1 MSLSEVKA
9 FVFDVFGT
17 CVDWRTS
24 VIKEL
29 KQYVKPISSSGT
41 IDYEVLADKWRQ
53 QYYTSMQ
60 NFAKAQPDVIPDV
73 DAVYRNGLDKIL
85 AEIQEEINP
94 INEDMRNELTQ
105 VWHRLEPW
113 ADTNIGLKKL
123 NSVATTATLSNGTVR
138 LLLDLK
144 KSGGMPFDTI
154 FSAELFQ
161 AYKPHPKV
169 YMGAVKLL
177 KLKPQEVCLV
187 AAHKSDLLAAKQQGL
202 KTAFIYRPSEH
213 TEHELDFTDIN
224 MNSIENLAEYII
236 QEKK

>member
-1 MSLSEVKA
+1 MYDS
-9 FVFDVFGT
+9 FVFDVFGP
-17 CVDWRTS
+17 CVDWKTS
-24 VIKEL
+24 VIQEL
-29 KQYVKPISSSGT
+29 KLYVKPISSTGT
-41 IDYEVLADKWRQ
+41 IDYEVLADNWRQ

-73 DAVYRNGLDKIL
+73 DVVYRNGLDQVL
-85 AEIQEEINP
+85 SEIQEQIEP
-94 INEDMRNELTQ
+94 IDEDTRDELTQ

-113 ADTNIGLKKL
+113 VDTNSGLNKL
-123 NSVATTATLSNGTVR
+123 NMVATTATLSNGTVR

-144 KSGGMPFDTI
+144 KNAGMPFDTI

-161 AYKPHPKV
+161 AYKPNPKV
-169 YMGAVKLL
+169 YLGAVKLL

-213 TEHELDFTDIN
+213 TEHELDFADIN
-224 MNSIENLAEYII
+224 TNSIEKLAEYII